1 MTFRYPSAG
10 HFTFDASG
18 TGDVDRFRY
27 GDPVNS
33 DYALPQTSGT
43 ARRWN
48 WDNNDTTSTNVGP
61 TSGEG
66 GSPDGYLHPEA
77 SSPTANNDEFYL
89 ELEDSGSPGN
99 PQTYDA
105 SANDITVEFSTNQRG
120 DNNDATC
127 VVETNENA
135 AGWVERGTVFGGTGD
150 SDKVAT
156 GGTQI
161 WSQRSVDLTGLIS
174 HASTRIRL
182 KVITTTTGN
191 VWHCDY
197 GIDRV
202 AFIGVTAVTRTQEGY
217 RWRNDDG
224 SESAATWKENQD
236 TAGTAGTGDTV
247 RLRGLTDY
255 SGGATE
261 AVTLESKKSTDA
273 DTFYRKVKPG

>member
-1 MTFRYPSAG
+1 MADRYPSSG
-10 HFTFDASG
+10 HFTFDNSA

-27 GDPVNS
+27 GDPVS
-33 DYALPQTSGT
+33 ADYALPITTGT

-48 WDNNDTTSTNVGP
+48 WQDTDTASTNVGP

-77 SSPTANNDEFYL
+77 SSPTVNNDEFYL

-99 PQTYDA
+99 PQIFDA
-105 SANDITVEFSTNQRG
+105 AAQIWEVQFSTNQRG

-150 SDKVAT
+150 ADKVAT
-156 GGTQI
+156 SGTQI
-161 WSQRSVDLTGLIS
+161 WTQRSVDLDGLIS
-174 HASTRIRL
+174 HASTRIRI
-182 KVITTTTGN
+182 KVITTTTGT

-202 AFIGVTAVTRTQEGY
+202 AFIGTDALTRTQEGY

-224 SESAATWKENQD
+224 SESAATWKETQD
-236 TAGTAGTGDTV
+236 TAGSAGTGDLL
-247 RLRGLTDY
+247 RLRGLTDH
-255 SGGATE
+255 SG
-261 AVTLESKKSTDA
+261 AVTEPVTVEYKKSTDG
-273 DTFYRKVKPG
+273 DTFYRPVKPG